1 MIIYTSYFAKLKELE
16 KKGIIP
22 ISIARKKPHWF
33 TGEELIKLAP
43 PTWLMKYKEEEYTL
57 NYKKYVLGKYNLQ
70 ATVNYFKKKY
80 KGKKIAL
87 ICYEKSSGFCHR
99 HLVAEWLEKG
109 GLEVKEYGKIQTELY
124 K

>member
-1 MIIYTSYFAKLKELE
+1 MEIYTSYFAKLKELE

-22 ISIARKKPHWF
+22 VSIARKKPYWF

-57 NYKKYVLGKYNLQ
+57 NYKKYVLDKYNLQ
-70 ATVNYFKKKY
+70 ATVNYIKKKY

-87 ICYEKSSGFCHR
+87 ICYEKPSGFCHR

>member
-22 ISIARKKPHWF
+22 VSIARKKPDWF

-43 PTWLMKYKEEEYTL
+43 PIWLIKYKEEDYVPCF
-57 NYKKYVLGKYNLQ
+57 KKYVLDKYNLQ
-70 ATVNYFKKKY
+70 ATVNYIKKKY

-87 ICYEKSSGFCHR
+87 ICYEKPSGFCHR